1 MNDSE
6 NEIKSQIVKH
16 LKFGYHKDIL
26 NRVILLKGLTKIYI
40 NSFIG

>member
-16 LKFGYHKDIL
+16 LKVVYYKDIL
-26 NRVILLKGLTKIYI
+26 KGKL
-40 NSFIG
+40 FF